1 MVKKTEFIMNYL
13 IFFAI
18 CIIACATV
26 NFIETMYDINH
37 NTKKTINKFVWLSSH
52 LHQLINIIDKS
63 ICL

>member
-37 NTKKTINKFVWLSSH
+37 NAKNNK
-52 LHQLINIIDKS
+52 
-63 ICL
+63 